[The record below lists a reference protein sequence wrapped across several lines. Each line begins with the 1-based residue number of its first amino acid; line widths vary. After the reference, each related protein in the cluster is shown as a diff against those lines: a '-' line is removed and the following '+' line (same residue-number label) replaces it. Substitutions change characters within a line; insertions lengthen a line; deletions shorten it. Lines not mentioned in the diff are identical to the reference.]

1 MIDNPMPP
9 TARFEQPASLSRV
22 TDLLAAGGWSLLAG
36 GTDVYPARVGRAMD
50 GAWIDLTRVSG
61 LRGITE
67 DATGWTF
74 GATTTWT
81 DVLRAQLPP
90 LFDALKQAAREVG
103 GVQIQNTATVAGNLC
118 NASPA
123 ADGTP
128 VWMALD
134 AQVRLQSQA
143 GERRMPVVDFV
154 LANRRTAR
162 EPHEVVTGLHVPRRS
177 PHARSVFLKLG
188 GRRYLV
194 ISVTMVAVVVDVDA
208 DVDADG
214 RADVDAAGRVTHL
227 AAAVGSCSAR
237 AQRLPALEA
246 RLRGQPLAVL
256 AGTSIDPSDLA
267 PLSPIADVR
276 ASAAYR
282 LDATATL
289 LRRALQTWT
298 RVSPSPSAR
307 GLG

>member
-1 MIDNPMPP
+1 MQALPS
-9 TARFEQPASLSRV
+9 ARFEQPASLSQV
-22 TDLLAAGGWSLLAG
+22 TELLSAGGWSLLAG
-36 GTDVYPARVGRAMD
+36 GTDVYPARVGRAME

-67 DATGWTF
+67 DASGWTF

-81 DVLRAQLPP
+81 DVLRADLPP

-134 AQVRLQSQA
+134 TRVLLQSQA

-162 EPHEVVTGLHVPRRS
+162 KPQELVTGLHVPRRS
-177 PHARSVFLKLG
+177 ARARSVFLKLG

-208 DVDADG
+208 
-214 RADVDAAGRVTHL
+214 AGRVARL

-246 RLRGQPLAVL
+246 RLLGQPLPAL
-256 AGTSIDPSDLA
+256 AGTLIDPSDLA

-289 LRRALQTWT
+289 LRRAFGALT
-298 RVSPSPSAR
+298 P
-307 GLG
+307 